1 MSSITGYFWFIIVYL
16 TVVVLYGLYITRKY
30 VKSDADFT
38 TAGRRLPMWI
48 VAGTLIATWYGGGG
62 ITGTAN
68 LVYSRGLGAGA
79 IFEYSSI
86 IAIALLYFMAG
97 KIRDAKAVTI
107 PEVFKEKYGDF
118 ASVVGSVAIILA
130 YVGICSYQF
139 KGAAYVINIVTGIP
153 TETGMILCAVVIIAL
168 SATGGL
174 SSVAYT
180 DSISALFIF
189 ASMISAVPFLIANT
203 GGSIGGFFAQL
214 PPDKL
219 GLGGTKAFDTLGY
232 GLALIFMTLGDQNM
246 FLRFGAAKD
255 RNAARKSV
263 IGFIVGCIVLSTL
276 TIFLAACAIGHLSVK
291 PDTAL
296 IMVAAQ
302 RLPFIV
308 GGCVLA
314 AAIAFMI
321 TTGDSYLLSAATN
334 LTNDILQPY
343 FMKNSSDSKKLV
355 TIRVLIVVMGV
366 ISYFLI
372 KSYGTILGVMM
383 YAYTIYGAAISP
395 ALVAAMLW
403 KRVTPAGGTCSILT
417 GVVVTLVW
425 ELGLKANFNNLDSC
439 WVAIPA
445 SVIVLIAVSLCTKSR
460 SVSTAA

>member
-1 MSSITGYFWFIIVYL
+1 MGSGRDSDCYL
-16 TVVVLYGLYITRKY
+16 VWW
-30 VKSDADFT
+30 
-38 TAGRRLPMWI
+38 RR
-48 VAGTLIATWYGGGG
+48 

-86 IAIALLYFMAG
+86 VAIALLYFMAG

-107 PEVFKEKYGDF
+107 PEVFKEKYGSI
-118 ASVVGSVAIILA
+118 ASVTGSIAIILA
-130 YVGICSYQF
+130 YVAICSYQF
-139 KGAAYVINIVTGIP
+139 KGAAYVINTVTGLP
-153 TETGMILCAVVIIAL
+153 TETGMLLCAVVIIAL

-180 DSISALFIF
+180 DSISALFICI
-189 ASMISAVPFLIANT
+189 SMISAVPLLIANT
-203 GGSIGGFFAQL
+203 GGSLSGYLAQI
-214 PPDKL
+214 PADKL

-263 IGFIVGCIVLSTL
+263 ISFIIGCIVLSTL
-276 TIFLAACAIGHLSVK
+276 TIFLASCAIGHLDVK

-296 IMVAAQ
+296 IMVAAK

-314 AAIAFMI
+314 ASIAFMI

-343 FMKNSSDSKKLV
+343 FMKNVTDRKKLI
-355 TIRVLIVVMGV
+355 TIRVLIVAMGV
-366 ISYFLI
+366 FSYILI
-372 KSYGTILGVMM
+372 KSYDTILGVMM

-403 KRVTPAGGTCSILT
+403 KKVTPAGGTASVLT
-417 GVVVTLVW
+417 GVAVTLIW
-425 ELGLKANFNNLDSC
+425 ELGLKSSFNNLDSC

-445 SVIVLIAVSLCTKSR
+445 SIIVLVAVSLCTKPKEAL
-460 SVSTAA
+460 TA

>member
-1 MSSITGYFWFIIVYL
+1 MTGVTGYFWFIAAYL
-16 TVVVLYGLYITRKY
+16 VIVVLYGLYITKKY

-97 KIRDAKAVTI
+97 KIRDAKAITI
-107 PEVFKEKYGDF
+107 PEVFKEKYGNI
-118 ASVVGSVAIILA
+118 ASVTGSIAIILA
-130 YVGICSYQF
+130 YIGICSYQF
-139 KGAAYVINIVTGIP
+139 KGAAYVINIATGLP
-153 TETGMILCAVVIIAL
+153 TETGMLLCAVVIIAL

-189 ASMISAVPFLIANT
+189 ISMFSAVPFLIANT
-203 GGSIGGFFAQL
+203 GGSISGYFAQI
-214 PPDKL
+214 PADKL

-263 IGFIVGCIVLSTL
+263 ISFIIGCIILSTL
-276 TIFLAACAIGHLSVK
+276 TIFIASCAIGHLDVK

-296 IMVAAQ
+296 IMVAAK
-302 RLPFIV
+302 RLPFFV

-343 FMKNSSDSKKLV
+343 FMKNATDSAKLM
-355 TIRVLIVVMGV
+355 TIRILIIVMGV
-366 ISYFLI
+366 FSYLLI
-372 KSYGTILGVMM
+372 KSYGSILGVMM

-403 KRVTPAGGTCSILT
+403 KRVTPAGGTASVLT

-425 ELGLKANFNNLDSC
+425 ELWLKSNFNNLDSC

-445 SVIVLIAVSLCTKSR
+445 SVAVLIVISLCTR
-460 SVSTAA
+460 QEDTLEA

>member
-1 MSSITGYFWFIIVYL
+1 MTGITGYFWFIAAYLIV
-16 TVVVLYGLYITRKY
+16 VIAYGLYITKKY

-68 LVYSRGLGAGA
+68 LVYSRGIGAGA

-86 IAIALLYFMAG
+86 LAIALLYFMAG

-107 PEVFKEKYGDF
+107 PEVFKEKYGNI
-118 ASVVGSVAIILA
+118 ASVTSSIAIILA

-139 KGAAYVINIVTGIP
+139 KGAAYVINIVTGLP
-153 TETGMILCAVVIIAL
+153 TETGMLLCAAVIIAL

-189 ASMISAVPFLIANT
+189 VSMIVAVPFLIANT
-203 GGSIGGFFAQL
+203 GGSISGYFAQI
-214 PPDKL
+214 PAEKL

-232 GLALIFMTLGDQNM
+232 GFALIFMTLGDQNM

-255 RNAARKSV
+255 RNTARKSV
-263 IGFIVGCIVLSTL
+263 ISFIIGCIVLSTL
-276 TIFLAACAIGHLSVK
+276 TIFMASCAIGYLDVR

-296 IMVAAQ
+296 IMVAAK
-302 RLPFIV
+302 RLPFFV
-308 GGCVLA
+308 GGCVLS

-343 FMKNSSDSKKLV
+343 FMRNATDREKLT
-355 TIRVLIVVMGV
+355 TIRILIIVMGV
-366 ISYFLI
+366 FSYLLI

-403 KRVTPAGGTCSILT
+403 KRVTPAGGTASVLT

-425 ELGLKANFNNLDSC
+425 ELWIKASFNNLDSC

-445 SVIVLIAVSLCTKSR
+445 SIAVLVIVSLCTKPSETL
-460 SVSTAA
+460 VA

>member
-1 MSSITGYFWFIIVYL
+1 MSGITGYFWFIIGYL
-16 TVVVLYGLYITRKY
+16 ILVVAYGLYITKKY

-38 TAGRRLPMWI
+38 TAGRRLPMWV

-86 IAIALLYFMAG
+86 VAIALLYFMAG

-107 PEVFKEKYGDF
+107 PEVFKEKYGSI
-118 ASVVGSVAIILA
+118 ASVTGSIAIILA
-130 YVGICSYQF
+130 YVAICSYQF
-139 KGAAYVINIVTGIP
+139 KGAAYVINTVTGLP
-153 TETGMILCAVVIIAL
+153 TETGMLLCAVVIIAL

-180 DSISALFIF
+180 DSISALFICI
-189 ASMISAVPFLIANT
+189 SMISAVPLLIANT
-203 GGSIGGFFAQL
+203 GGSLSGYLAQI
-214 PPDKL
+214 PADKL

-263 IGFIVGCIVLSTL
+263 ISFIIGCIVLSTL
-276 TIFLAACAIGHLSVK
+276 TIFLASCAIGHLDVK

-296 IMVAAQ
+296 IMVAAK

-314 AAIAFMI
+314 ASIAFMI

-343 FMKNSSDSKKLV
+343 FMKNATDRKKLI
-355 TIRVLIVVMGV
+355 TIRVLIVAMGV
-366 ISYFLI
+366 FSYILI
-372 KSYGTILGVMM
+372 KSYDTILGVMM

-403 KRVTPAGGTCSILT
+403 KKVTPAGGTASVLT
-417 GVVVTLVW
+417 GVAVTLIW
-425 ELGLKANFNNLDSC
+425 ELGLKSSFNNLDSC

-445 SVIVLIAVSLCTKSR
+445 SIIVLVAVSLCTKPKEAL
-460 SVSTAA
+460 TA

>member
-1 MSSITGYFWFIIVYL
+1 MSGITGYFWFIIGYL
-16 TVVVLYGLYITRKY
+16 IVVVAYGLYITKKY

-38 TAGRRLPMWI
+38 TAGRRLPMWV

-86 IAIALLYFMAG
+86 VAIALLYFMAG

-107 PEVFKEKYGDF
+107 PEVFKEKYGSI
-118 ASVVGSVAIILA
+118 ASVTGSIAIILA
-130 YVGICSYQF
+130 YVAICSYQF
-139 KGAAYVINIVTGIP
+139 KGAAYVINTVTGLP
-153 TETGMILCAVVIIAL
+153 AETGMLLCAVVIIAL

-180 DSISALFIF
+180 DSISALFICI
-189 ASMISAVPFLIANT
+189 SMISAVPLLIANT
-203 GGSIGGFFAQL
+203 GGSLSGYLAQI
-214 PPDKL
+214 PADKL

-263 IGFIVGCIVLSTL
+263 ISFIIGCIVLSTL
-276 TIFLAACAIGHLSVK
+276 TIFIASCAIGHLDVK

-296 IMVAAQ
+296 IMVAAK

-343 FMKNSSDSKKLV
+343 FMKNATDRKKLI
-355 TIRVLIVVMGV
+355 TIRVLIVAMGV
-366 ISYFLI
+366 FSYLLI

-403 KRVTPAGGTCSILT
+403 KKVTPAGGTASILT
-417 GVVVTLVW
+417 GVAVTLIW
-425 ELGLKANFNNLDSC
+425 ELGLKSSFNNLDSC

-445 SVIVLIAVSLCTKSR
+445 SIIVLVAVSLCTKPKETL
-460 SVSTAA
+460 TA

>member
-1 MSSITGYFWFIIVYL
+1 MTGITGYFWFIAAYL
-16 TVVVLYGLYITRKY
+16 MVVIAYGLYITKKY

-68 LVYSRGLGAGA
+68 LVYSRGIGAGA

-86 IAIALLYFMAG
+86 LAIALLYFMAG

-107 PEVFKEKYGDF
+107 PEVFKEKYGNI
-118 ASVVGSVAIILA
+118 ASVTSSIAIILA

-139 KGAAYVINIVTGIP
+139 KGAAYVINIVTGLP
-153 TETGMILCAVVIIAL
+153 TETGMLLCAAVIIAL

-189 ASMISAVPFLIANT
+189 VSMIVAVPFLIANT
-203 GGSIGGFFAQL
+203 GGSISGYFAQI
-214 PPDKL
+214 PAEKL

-232 GLALIFMTLGDQNM
+232 GFALIFMTLGDQNM

-255 RNAARKSV
+255 RNTARKSV
-263 IGFIVGCIVLSTL
+263 ISFIIGCIVLSTL
-276 TIFLAACAIGHLSVK
+276 TIFMASCAIGYLDVR

-296 IMVAAQ
+296 IMVAAK
-302 RLPFIV
+302 RLPFFV
-308 GGCVLA
+308 GGCVLS

-343 FMKNSSDSKKLV
+343 FMRNATDREKLT
-355 TIRVLIVVMGV
+355 TIRILIIVMGV
-366 ISYFLI
+366 FSYLLI

-403 KRVTPAGGTCSILT
+403 KRVTPAGGTASVLT

-425 ELGLKANFNNLDSC
+425 ELWIKASFNNLDSC

-445 SVIVLIAVSLCTKSR
+445 SIAVLVIVSLCTKPSETL
-460 SVSTAA
+460 VA

>member
-1 MSSITGYFWFIIVYL
+1 MSGITGYFWFIIGYL
-16 TVVVLYGLYITRKY
+16 ILVVAYGLYITKKY

-38 TAGRRLPMWI
+38 TAGRRLPMWV

-86 IAIALLYFMAG
+86 VAIALLYFMAG

-107 PEVFKEKYGDF
+107 PEVFKEKYGSI
-118 ASVVGSVAIILA
+118 ASVTGSIAIILA
-130 YVGICSYQF
+130 YVAICSYQF
-139 KGAAYVINIVTGIP
+139 NGAAYVINTVTGLP
-153 TETGMILCAVVIIAL
+153 TETGMLLCAVVIIAL

-180 DSISALFIF
+180 DYISALFICI
-189 ASMISAVPFLIANT
+189 SMISAVPLLIANT
-203 GGSIGGFFAQL
+203 GGSLSGYLAQI
-214 PPDKL
+214 PADKL

-263 IGFIVGCIVLSTL
+263 ISFIIGCIVLSTL
-276 TIFLAACAIGHLSVK
+276 TIFLASCAIGHLDVK

-296 IMVAAQ
+296 IMVAAK

-314 AAIAFMI
+314 ASIAFMI

-343 FMKNSSDSKKLV
+343 FMKNATDRKKLI
-355 TIRVLIVVMGV
+355 TIRVLIVAMGV
-366 ISYFLI
+366 FSYILI
-372 KSYGTILGVMM
+372 KSYDTILGVMM

-403 KRVTPAGGTCSILT
+403 KKVTPAGGTASVLT
-417 GVVVTLVW
+417 GVAVTLIW
-425 ELGLKANFNNLDSC
+425 ELGLKSSFNNLDSC

-445 SVIVLIAVSLCTKSR
+445 SIIVLVAVSLCTKPKEAL
-460 SVSTAA
+460 TA

>member
-1 MSSITGYFWFIIVYL
+1 MSGITGYFWFIIGYL
-16 TVVVLYGLYITRKY
+16 IVVVAYGLYITKKY

-38 TAGRRLPMWI
+38 TAGRRLPMWV

-86 IAIALLYFMAG
+86 VAIALLYFMAG

-107 PEVFKEKYGDF
+107 PEVFKEKYGSI
-118 ASVVGSVAIILA
+118 ASVTGSIAIILA
-130 YVGICSYQF
+130 YVAICSYQF
-139 KGAAYVINIVTGIP
+139 KGAAYVINTVTGLP
-153 TETGMILCAVVIIAL
+153 TETGMLLCAVVIIAL

-180 DSISALFIF
+180 DSISALFICI
-189 ASMISAVPFLIANT
+189 SMISAVPLLIANT
-203 GGSIGGFFAQL
+203 GGSLSGYLAQI
-214 PPDKL
+214 PADKL

-263 IGFIVGCIVLSTL
+263 ISFIIGCIVLSTL
-276 TIFLAACAIGHLSVK
+276 TIFLASCAIGHLDVK

-296 IMVAAQ
+296 IMVAAK

-314 AAIAFMI
+314 ASIAFMI

-343 FMKNSSDSKKLV
+343 FMKNATDRKKLI
-355 TIRVLIVVMGV
+355 TIRVLIVAMGV
-366 ISYFLI
+366 FSYILI
-372 KSYGTILGVMM
+372 KSYDTILGVMM

-403 KRVTPAGGTCSILT
+403 KKVTPAGGTASVLT
-417 GVVVTLVW
+417 GVAVTLIW
-425 ELGLKANFNNLDSC
+425 ELELKSSFNNLDSC

-445 SVIVLIAVSLCTKSR
+445 SIIVLVAVSLCTKPKEAL
-460 SVSTAA
+460 TA